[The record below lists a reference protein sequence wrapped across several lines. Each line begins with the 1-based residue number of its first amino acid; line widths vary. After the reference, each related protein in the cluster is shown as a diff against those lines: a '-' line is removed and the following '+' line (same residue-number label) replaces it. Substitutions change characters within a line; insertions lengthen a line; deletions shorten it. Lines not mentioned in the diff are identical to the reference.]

1 MVESS
6 GVDTDKIVEISR
18 QHGARFLGVFG
29 SVAKGNATGDSD
41 VDLVISF
48 SDQKSLLD
56 LVRIE
61 REISESIGREVDLL
75 TEESISPY
83 LKERIFEGLEV
94 LYDRRS

>member
-29 SVAKGNATGDSD
+29 SVAKGNATADSD

-61 REISESIGREVDLL
+61 REISESIGRDVDLL

-83 LKERIFEGLEV
+83 LKERIFEGLKV